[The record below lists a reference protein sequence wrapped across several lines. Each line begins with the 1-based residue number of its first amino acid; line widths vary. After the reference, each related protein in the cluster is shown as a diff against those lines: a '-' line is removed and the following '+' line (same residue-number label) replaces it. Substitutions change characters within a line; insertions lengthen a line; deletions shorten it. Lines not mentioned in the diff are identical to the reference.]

1 MNLDVSVAPEIAQ
14 LIEPRRAP
22 YGTPPPPGPG
32 QADPGQAAAGWPGDG
47 SDPASP
53 QPPTAG
59 RLAAQLRLI
68 TASPDRWWGL
78 VRFDPARPVRVAIP
92 AEPWSEAWLMIIP
105 PSPRDGR
112 PGHAARSA
120 SDAGG
125 WAGHGA
131 ECGCEVA
138 AVVAGEVTEVP
149 RVSGVPGNAEVAMPP
164 LLPGRVRVHAPGHSH
179 RVVNLGRTYAVT
191 MHARGR

>member
-22 YGTPPPPGPG
+22 YGTPPAPGPG
-32 QADPGQAAAGWPGDG
+32 QAGRGQAGTGWPGDG
-47 SDPASP
+47 GAPAGA

-68 TASPDRWWGL
+68 AASPDRWWGL
-78 VRFDPARPVRVAIP
+78 VRFDPARPVRVAMP

-112 PGHAARSA
+112 PGDAAR
-120 SDAGG
+120 

-131 ECGCEVA
+131 ECGCQVA
-138 AVVAGEVTEVP
+138 AVVAGEVAEVIEVP
-149 RVSGVPGNAEVAMPP
+149 VVSEVPGNAGAAMPP